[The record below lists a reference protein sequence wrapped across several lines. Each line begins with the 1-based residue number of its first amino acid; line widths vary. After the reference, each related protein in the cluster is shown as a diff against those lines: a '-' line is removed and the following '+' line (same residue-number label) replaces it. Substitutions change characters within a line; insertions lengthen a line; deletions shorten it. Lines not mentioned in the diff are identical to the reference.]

1 VLAKLGAVGCP
12 FEVRRSAVAQYLVS
26 MELPEAAGP
35 TEPLPSIESAV
46 GLMQSALLPSLQSL
60 LALKAQGKVL
70 TGGYRSGREQ
80 SLMLIMEAESEEE
93 VLETLRSLPCW
104 NDEADTD
111 VARLHVIEELS
122 GE

>member
-1 VLAKLGAVGCP
+1 MAH
-12 FEVRRSAVAQYLVS
+12 YLVS

-35 TEPLPSIESAV
+35 TEPLPSIESVV
-46 GLMQSALLPSLQSL
+46 GLMRSALLPSLEAL
-60 LALKAQGKVL
+60 LALKAQGKVIA
-70 TGGYRSGREQ
+70 GGYPSGRDQ
-80 SLMLIMEAESEEE
+80 RLMLIMEADSEEE

-104 NDEADTD
+104 NDEADTK

>member
-1 VLAKLGAVGCP
+1 M
-12 FEVRRSAVAQYLVS
+12 AQYFVS

-35 TEPLPSIESAV
+35 SEPLPSIESVV
-46 GLMQSALLPSLQSL
+46 GLMRSALLPSLETL
-60 LALKAQGKVL
+60 LALKAQGRVVA
-70 TGGYRSGREQ
+70 GGYPSGRQQ

-104 NDEADTD
+104 NDEAYTK

-122 GE
+122 DG